1 VVLAIINQLALQSTQ
16 VEPLAVIQVAV
27 IQVAVI
33 QVAIIQVAVIRSTD
47 ILLTKRRPWNSLDG
61 GLALQ
66 PI

>member
-1 VVLAIINQLALQSTQ
+1 VG
-16 VEPLAVIQVAV
+16 PLAVIQEAV
-27 IQVAVI
+27 IQEAVI
-33 QVAIIQVAVIRSTD
+33 QEAVIQEAVIQEAV